1 MVKSLI
7 IVILFLMISCTSLVH
22 NKSDFIKAKLISNQ
36 SIPIKING
44 FYYCEFS
51 ELNNNVDSKA
61 IMTLLLY
68 KDGYVIYDGVYFGN
82 AKNYCTTTNNNE
94 NSFDN
99 AISKYKSRLK
109 ILDSTKFSSCK
120 IKNNDID
127 GKGLFTI
134 ENDSIKIQYY
144 KAEMKNEKKDSFNDY
159 FLYEFTG
166 YIINNETFR
175 LTKLK
180 NYRKN
185 TIKKIDLV
193 YKFELDEN
201 VPNIENKFLNDWR

>member
-1 MVKSLI
+1 MVRSLI
-7 IVILFLMISCTSLVH
+7 IVILFFIISCTSVIH
-22 NKSDFIKAKLISNQ
+22 NKDNFMNAKLISDQ
-36 SIPIKING
+36 SIPIKLNG

-51 ELNNNVDSKA
+51 ELNDNIDSKA

-68 KDGYVIYDGVYFGN
+68 KNGYVIYDGVYYGN
-82 AKNYCTTTNNNE
+82 SKNYCLKSNSNE
-94 NSFDN
+94 NSFAN
-99 AISKYKSRLK
+99 SISNYKSRLK
-109 ILDSTKFSSCK
+109 LLDSIKFSSCK

-127 GKGLFTI
+127 GKGLFMI

-144 KAEMKNEKKDSFNDY
+144 KAEMKNKKKDSFNDY

-166 YIINNETFR
+166 NIINNETFR

-185 TIKKIDLV
+185 TVKKIDMI
-193 YKFELDEN
+193 YKFELDKN
-201 VPNIENKFLNDWR
+201 IPNIENQFLDN